1 MSAKA
6 PLTLL
11 FSNSF
16 SSVNCLTCSSQGT
29 ASDMNCDSCS
39 SDKIIYEDQCYEII
53 DSSIK
58 RFINPEEP
66 TEITSCHER
75 HSAYIKEDSNLSASK
90 EKDSNVNE
98 KDSNVIAKNSKLP
111 PLEIQST
118 KEDYEITISKAMFT
132 TIIDSLLKKD
142 KKIEELELENQ
153 LLKKQ
158 LKSRKT

>member
-1 MSAKA
+1 MIIFDLQRIRKEKKVTQSELAKMTSYPQGFISEIENGKASAPEA
-6 PLTLL
+6 
-11 FSNSF
+11 
-16 SSVNCLTCSSQGT
+16 
-29 ASDMNCDSCS
+29 
-39 SDKIIYEDQCYEII
+39 
-53 DSSIK
+53 
-58 RFINPEEP
+58 FINKVA
-66 TEITSCHER
+66 EIFNIAEIKG
-75 HSAYIKEDSNLSASK
+75 YIKEDSNLSASK

>member
-1 MSAKA
+1 MIIFDLQRIRKEKKVTQRELAEMTSYPQGFISEIENGKASAPEA
-6 PLTLL
+6 
-11 FSNSF
+11 
-16 SSVNCLTCSSQGT
+16 
-29 ASDMNCDSCS
+29 
-39 SDKIIYEDQCYEII
+39 
-53 DSSIK
+53 
-58 RFINPEEP
+58 FINKVA
-66 TEITSCHER
+66 EIFNIAEIKG
-75 HSAYIKEDSNLSASK
+75 YIKEDSNLSASK